1 VPSRRRTNMAL
12 FTYKAIDTRGKTM
25 GGQIEAVNIVDL
37 EQRLK
42 RMGLDL
48 VQGGPT
54 RRGGTW
60 LRVGTVKRPELI
72 NFCFHMEQLTAAGV
86 PLVESLID
94 LRDSI
99 ENVRFR
105 EVISGVIESIQG
117 GLRLSQSLAQYPQI
131 FTPVFSNLIR
141 AGEDTGKLPD
151 VLKSLVESLKWE
163 DELSAHMRKLVMY
176 PAFVGSIVLIVTL
189 FLMVYL
195 VPQMVGFIRNM
206 GQQIPLQTRILIE
219 VSSFLVNYWWAVLIT
234 PVLVV
239 VGIEFAAR
247 TNPSVRYQL
256 DRFKLAIPVSGEI
269 LRKIILSRFAS
280 IFALMYASGIT
291 ILDAIRSSEETTGNM
306 VIQEGLKLAGQQIS
320 EGKNVTA
327 AFQEVG
333 LFPPLVVRMLRVGE
347 STGAL
352 DTALLNVSYFYNRE
366 VRESI
371 AKIQVLIEPALTVF
385 LGVILGWVMLSVLGP
400 IYDVIT
406 KIKV

>member
-1 VPSRRRTNMAL
+1 MAL

-25 GGQIEAVNIVDL
+25 LGQIEAVNIVDL

-54 RRGGTW
+54 RRGASW
-60 LRVGTVKRPELI
+60 LRGGTVKRPELI

-141 AGEDTGKLPD
+141 AGEDTGKLPE
-151 VLKSLVESLKWE
+151 VLRSLVESLKWE
-163 DELSAHMRKLVMY
+163 DELAAHMRKLVMY
-176 PAFVGSIVLIVTL
+176 PAFVGSIVLMVTL

-219 VSSFLVNYWWAVLIT
+219 VSSFLVNYWWAVLAT
-234 PVLVV
+234 PVLVA
-239 VGIEFAAR
+239 VGIGMAAR
-247 TNPSVRYQL
+247 ANPSFRYQL
-256 DRFKLAIPVSGEI
+256 DRFKLAIPVAGEI
-269 LRKIILSRFAS
+269 MRKIILSRFAS

-306 VIQEGLKLAGQQIS
+306 VIQAGLRLAGQQIS